1 MSFKGG
7 AGQCRG
13 TVVDFQDFN
22 SKEDAENLH
31 QAMQGAGTDEASI
44 LEILTKRSNAQRQEI
59 NLAYKTMLGKDLTD
73 DLKSDL
79 SGYFESLIVALM
91 LPADRYDAKELH
103 DALKGS
109 GTSEDV
115 LIEILA
121 SRSNAEIQRI
131 VELYKEDF
139 DSKLED
145 DILGDTSG
153 YFERV
158 LVSLLQG
165 NRDEGGADSN
175 QATQDAKDLF
185 EAGENAWGTDEEKFI
200 IILCSRSIPHLQKVF
215 DEYKRLTDKDLE
227 DSIQSECSGSL
238 QTSLVAIVKCV
249 KNTPAYFAEKLYNSM
264 KGAGTDEK
272 TLIRIVVSRSE
283 KDMMNIKDHFLET
296 YEETLQSTIIGDT
309 GGDCQKA
316 LVNLCGG
323 ED

>member
-1 MSFKGG
+1 ASFKSR
-7 AGQCRG
+7 QCRG

-59 NLAYKTMLGKDLTD
+59 NLAYKTMLGKVRAIVIAIFWAV
-73 DLKSDL
+73 L
-79 SGYFESLIVALM
+79 SVLHMYA
-91 LPADRYDAKELH
+91 YELH
-103 DALKGS
+103 GS